1 MRGAVLAAA
10 IGCVAALAACEADTN
25 SSGPTTATSP
35 GRTTQ
40 TNEPGADASGST
52 EAVTERWLTFIA
64 VGDEGISGPQIGCG
78 DSTVSVPITT
88 TTIAPLGEVM
98 SAQLAEK
105 DTHYGQ
111 SGLSNTLAQSNL
123 TYESATIADGHAT
136 VRLSGRLS
144 SGGVCDIPRI
154 TAQLTAP
161 ALQFDNIDTV
171 TVLIDGEPL
180 EVLLSLR

>member
-1 MRGAVLAAA
+1 MRGPMLAAV
-10 IGCVAALAACEADTN
+10 IGCVAVLAACEADTN
-25 SSGPTTATSP
+25 SSGPASFTSSERATQASRP
-35 GRTTQ
+35 GV
-40 TNEPGADASGST
+40 DASGST
-52 EAVTERWLTFIA
+52 EPVAERWLTFIA
-64 VGDEGISGPQIGCG
+64 VGDEGVSGPPIGCG
-78 DSTVSVPITT
+78 DSAVPVPITT

-98 SAQLAEK
+98 GAQLAEK
-105 DTHYGQ
+105 NTFYGQ

-123 TYESATIADGHAT
+123 TYESATITDGHAT

-171 TVLIDGEPL
+171 TVLVDGVPL
-180 EVLLSLR
+180 ETLLSLR